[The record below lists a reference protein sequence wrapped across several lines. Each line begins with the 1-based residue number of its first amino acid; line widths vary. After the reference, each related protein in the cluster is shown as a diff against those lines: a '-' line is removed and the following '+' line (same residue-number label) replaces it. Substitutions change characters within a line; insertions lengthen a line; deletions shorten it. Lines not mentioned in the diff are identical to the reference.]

1 MTLQGK
7 TVVVT
12 GAASGIGLATAEAM
26 GAAGARVVLADL
38 SAEKGEREAARLRQE
53 GVDARFVQ
61 VDVGSDASIEAFT
74 RQVLSQGEVHVL
86 VNGAGFGRAQP
97 FIDNDAAFWD
107 TVVDVNFLGPVKLTR
122 ALLGPMIERRSGKIV
137 NVASDAGRVGSSGE
151 TVYSGAKGGLISF
164 SKGLAREMARYS
176 ITVNCVCPG
185 PTETPMLMAV
195 PENHREAFKRAIPM
209 RRFGKPSEVADAIV
223 FLASDKS
230 DYITGQTLSVSG
242 GLTMA

>member
-1 MTLQGK
+1 MLQGK

-26 GAAGARVVLADL
+26 GAAGARVILADL
-38 SAEKGEREAARLRQE
+38 STEKGEREAERLRQH

-61 VDVGSDASIEAFT
+61 VDVSSDPSIETFVKN
-74 RQVLSQGEVHVL
+74 VLSEGEVHVL
-86 VNGAGFGRAQP
+86 VNGAGWGKAQP
-97 FIDNDAAFWD
+97 FMENDAAFWEN
-107 TVVDVNFLGPVKLTR
+107 VVDVNFLGPIKLTR
-122 ALLGPMIERRSGKIV
+122 ALLGPMIERKAGKII

-209 RRFGKPSEVADAIV
+209 RRFGRPSEVADAIV
-223 FLASDKS
+223 FFASEKS
-230 DYITGQTLSVSG
+230 DYVTGQTLSVSG